1 MVLLELEFIINFF
14 IKSSLEIIEVCMN
27 LLNVMLRM
35 SEQHMYSV
43 FYFLTLLV
51 YSAMI

>member
-1 MVLLELEFIINFF
+1 MVLLELQFIINFF
-14 IKSSLEIIEVCMN
+14 IKSSVEIIKVCMN